1 MTKEAGSALRT
12 TTLVLVV
19 ALNVAL
25 VSFFVLWSIADA
37 TSVNSAEGPAGF
49 DPSKLLPNANLM
61 WIAAHSS
68 LLMLIAVD
76 VCFVFSWRRLGSKP
90 ALEASPRP

>member
-12 TTLVLVV
+12 TTLVLLV
-19 ALNVAL
+19 ALNVVL
-25 VSFFVLWSIADA
+25 VSFFVLWWIADA

-76 VCFVFSWRRLGSKP
+76 VCFVFS
-90 ALEASPRP
+90 